1 MTIRRGDDTNAFGF
15 GFLVINLAN
24 PEEYVVT
31 KAEVRIGPISKF
43 FINPIF
49 PIRISLNRLET
60 EKLKETNMCY
70 MAIYDKDGLKY
81 TCEGSLE
88 FPTKPK
94 VV

>member
-43 FINPIF
+43 FYQSNIPNKNIF
-49 PIRISLNRLET
+49 
-60 EKLKETNMCY
+60 K
-70 MAIYDKDGLKY
+70 
-81 TCEGSLE
+81 
-88 FPTKPK
+88 
-94 VV
+94 